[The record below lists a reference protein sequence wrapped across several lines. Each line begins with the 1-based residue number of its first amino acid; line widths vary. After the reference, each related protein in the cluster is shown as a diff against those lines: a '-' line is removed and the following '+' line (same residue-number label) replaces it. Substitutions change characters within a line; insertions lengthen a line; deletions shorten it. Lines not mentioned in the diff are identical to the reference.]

1 MKNQSPTLQTRA
13 ERFEN
18 YLTLLSQQMDHA
30 DRVQPLRDY
39 LTGLLLSLPR
49 KSIEP
54 LAAKVAPAAVC
65 AKHQSLHHF
74 IARAAW
80 SDAAV
85 WRVIRQYTL
94 PAILQWGRIESA
106 IFDDTGFPKRG
117 THSVGVARQYCGQL
131 GKTDNCQVA
140 VSLTLAHQW
149 AALPVAFELYLPEDW
164 CADPKRRQRTGV
176 PASLSFR
183 TKPQIALAQL
193 DWAQR
198 EGLPLGI
205 INADAA
211 YGNQTAFR
219 EGLTVRH
226 VRYAVGI
233 QATTTVW
240 PAGQSPLPPQVRSPM
255 GPPPKLLRR
264 DATHQPLTVKQ
275 LAEQAGREAFR
286 LSTWREGAKG
296 QLSSFFYR
304 TRVRPAHRDFER
316 TTPRDEEWLLI
327 EWPQSEPE
335 PTKYWLSTLPSP
347 TSLRQLVAAA
357 KGRWPVERDY
367 EELKDL
373 GLGDYE
379 VRGWRGFHHHATLCV
394 AAYAF
399 LIAERGLFPPRR
411 SDRTP
416 RRTRARI
423 STGQR
428 R

>member
-30 DRVQPLRDY
+30 DRVRPLREY
-39 LTGLLLSLPR
+39 LTGLLLPLPR

-54 LAAKVAPAAVC
+54 LAAKVGPATVC

-80 SDAAV
+80 SEAAV
-85 WRVIRQYTL
+85 WRVIRQYAL
-94 PAILQWGRIESA
+94 PAILQWGRIEST

-117 THSVGVARQYCGQL
+117 THSVGVARQYCGPL
-131 GKTDNCQVA
+131 GKTENCQVA

-164 CADPKRRQRTGV
+164 CNDQKRRQRAGV
-176 PASLSFR
+176 PATLAFR

-198 EGLPLGI
+198 EGLPLGV

-211 YGNQTAFR
+211 YGNQTAYR
-219 EGLTVRH
+219 AGLTARRL
-226 VRYAVGI
+226 RYVVGI

-240 PAGQSPLPPQVRSPM
+240 PVGQSPLPPQVRSNM
-255 GPPPKLLRR
+255 GPPPTLLRR
-264 DATHQPLTVKQ
+264 EATHQPVTVKR

-286 LSTWREGAKG
+286 RIAWREGAKG
-296 QLSSFFYR
+296 QLSSLFYR
-304 TRVRPAHRDFER
+304 ARVRPAHRDFER
-316 TTPRDEEWLLI
+316 TTPHAEEWLLS
-327 EWPQSEPE
+327 EWPLTEPE
-335 PTKYWLSTLPSP
+335 PTKYWLSTLPAQ
-347 TSLRQLVAAA
+347 TSLRQLVYTA

-411 SDRTP
+411 SDSTS
-416 RRTRARI
+416 RRTCARV
-423 STGQR
+423 STGKR